1 MGEGHSARRHQGR
14 ITKDDE
20 ERRDVSEPMNRQD
33 KFKRIAVVALDIG
46 IIALM
51 LVSLVWNAPA
61 FKMQE
66 DPEAALTKTFDDRW
80 AE

>member
-1 MGEGHSARRHQGR
+1 
-14 ITKDDE
+14 
-20 ERRDVSEPMNRQD
+20 MNRQD

-66 DPEAALTKTFDDRW
+66 DPEPALAKTFDDRW

>member
-1 MGEGHSARRHQGR
+1 M
-14 ITKDDE
+14 KDNF
-20 ERRDVSEPMNRQD
+20 R
-33 KFKRIAVVALDIG
+33 RIAVILLDVG

-61 FKMQE
+61 FKTQE
-66 DPEAALTKTFDDRW
+66 EPPLAEKFDDRW